1 MVIFLAF
8 VRCLRIVC
16 KMQKSTSVC
25 KKSVSCHCLKIKAS
39 PDQQSYSM
47 PCSICTATAI
57 KVLIFS
63 KIMSGNMQLGPAC
76 LSFVDSTIWS
86 LLLAA
91 QKCKDSINTVRE
103 KLSLLMCG
111 AKVSFI
117 FG

>member
-1 MVIFLAF
+1 
-8 VRCLRIVC
+8 
-16 KMQKSTSVC
+16 
-25 KKSVSCHCLKIKAS
+25 
-39 PDQQSYSM
+39 
-47 PCSICTATAI
+47 
-57 KVLIFS
+57 
-63 KIMSGNMQLGPAC
+63 MSGNMQLGPAC